1 MTARSV
7 IEGSLVNGRAA
18 RGLASLVLMSGLVA
32 LAACGGESKPADSAA
47 ELAPTPE
54 AAAEVASPAEGGA
67 ATVASAQGEAL
78 YGRCV
83 ACHMANG
90 QGMAGAF
97 PPLDGSEWVSGSPA
111 RAIRIVLHGLQ
122 GPISVKGA
130 NYNAAMIA
138 YGTGVPMS
146 DDEVAAVL
154 TYVRNSW
161 SNSAGPVTAA
171 EVAAVRAETASR
183 TTPWTAAELDAV
195 K

>member
-1 MTARSV
+1 MAGLSALDGTVANHRV
-7 IEGSLVNGRAA
+7 T
-18 RGLASLVLMSGLVA
+18 RGLASTVLMAGLVA
-32 LAACGGESKPADSAA
+32 LVACGGDSKPADSAA
-47 ELAPTPE
+47 EMAPTPE
-54 AAAEVASPAEGGA
+54 AGAEAAAPAAGG
-67 ATVASAQGEAL
+67 ATVASAEGEAL

-122 GPISVKGA
+122 GPITVKGA
-130 NYNAAMIA
+130 SYNAAMIA

-161 SNSAGPVTAA
+161 SNSAGPVSAA